1 MIASANN
8 ARPFVIVTNAGTD
21 AEQVDAAFP
30 TYAAAVAAL
39 TDADEGADV
48 MKRLP
53 DGTLTTEF

>member
-1 MIASANN
+1 MNAGTNN

-21 AEQVDAAFP
+21 TEKVDSDFP
-30 TYAAAVAAL
+30 THAAAVAAL